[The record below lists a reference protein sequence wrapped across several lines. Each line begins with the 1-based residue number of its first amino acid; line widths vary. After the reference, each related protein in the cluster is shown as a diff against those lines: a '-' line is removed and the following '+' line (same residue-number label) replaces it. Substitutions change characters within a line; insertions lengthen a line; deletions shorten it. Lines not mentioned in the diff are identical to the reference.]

1 MKIGVIQPAQ
11 YDFGGGHVYA
21 EEVAAALNGEV
32 LWMQTPKFS
41 SKPHVVLPKSDDEA
55 VAVLRAHEKVLLP
68 VARFPRGHL
77 TERLLRLLRASGV
90 PWTFVQQDAIV
101 DKQMPYHELLSLPG
115 YTGRAVT
122 TVREYGAAFDKAYGT
137 SLKWLVTPHLPY
149 TPCCQGPPPM
159 PTTHTLVSTSRT
171 EFTKGIGP
179 LTYIANLLCIN
190 VVLGGRSVPNR
201 AGYASG
207 TLAENLRDLGWAFVP
222 HDWQIGKYKP
232 GPWQALSPNGGSVEY
247 LSGYKSAF
255 YVLRDARAHVNL
267 ASNRRAFGH
276 LEYVTL
282 EAMDAGVPSV
292 IPQHQDPRHEYER
305 LFCVQDYRTAGQ
317 CNLEDLAEKIG
328 AALTCENREEICQ
341 SMRSDLIWIHN
352 PTAYGRMLLKGAF

>member
-1 MKIGVIQPAQ
+1 MIGVIQPARF
-11 YDFGGGHVYA
+11 DFGGGQVWS
-21 EEVAAALNGEV
+21 EEVAAALGGRV
-32 LWMQTPKFS
+32 IWMQTPSFS
-41 SKPHVVLPKSDDEA
+41 STQHEVLPRDDDEA
-55 VAVLRAHEKVLLP
+55 IETLRALDAVILCT
-68 VARFPRGHL
+68 VRFPRGPMF
-77 TERLLRLLRASGV
+77 ERMIRLLRAADV
-90 PWTFVQQDAIV
+90 PWTFMQHDTSV
-101 DKQMPYHELLSLPG
+101 DKQLPVGEALNMPG
-115 YTGRAVT
+115 FTGAALT
-122 TVREYGAAFDKAYGT
+122 TVREYGTAFDKAYGT
-137 SLKWLVTPHLPY
+137 DLRWVVLPHLPY
-149 TPCCQGPPPM
+149 TLRCQELPTT
-159 PTTHTLVSTSRT
+159 PTTHTLVSTART

-179 LTYIANLLCIN
+179 LAYIANLLCIN
-190 VVLGGRSVPNR
+190 VILGGRSVPNR

-207 TLAENLRDLGWAFVP
+207 TLAENLRDSGWAFVP

-232 GPWQALSPNGGSVEY
+232 GPWQAISPNGGSIKY

-255 YVLRDARAHVNL
+255 DLLRDARAHVNL

-282 EAMDAGVPSV
+282 EAMDAGVPCV
-292 IPQHQDPRHEYER
+292 LPQHQDPRHEYEG

-352 PTAYGRMLLKGAF
+352 PTAYGRLLLREAF